1 MAILVYDLTASPP
14 RDDLALYAPG
24 LSQEDK
30 ARPDIQAMIVRAQE
44 IAESPRCAG
53 RNLEKRRC
61 TFTAFSPYIR
71 PNIFERVRMP
81 PIMTVVLPGWPVDYQ
96 LVGGKP
102 KLPPGDFIRVRT
114 LGGLDVFGRVLAPS
128 DWITLNDDEY
138 DLDPQRGHVVLLT
151 SRNVNEVEVVYTGG
165 FDFSV
170 IGDDWAEYHKA
181 RIRQAVGMILEW
193 LVSVGNLGRR
203 VRSVSHT
210 SLTFEYGDLR
220 PPEDAVSILAMYRPV
235 R

>member
-1 MAILVYDLTASPP
+1 MAILVYDPTASPP

-24 LSQEDK
+24 LSAEDK

-71 PNIFERVRMP
+71 PNIFERVRVP
-81 PIMTVVLPGWPVDYQ
+81 PIMTIVVPSWPVAHR
-96 LVGGKP
+96 LVDGKP
-102 KLPPGDFIRVRT
+102 KLLAGDFIRVRT
-114 LGGLDVFGRVLAPS
+114 LGGIDAFGRILAPS
-128 DWITLNDDEY
+128 GWISLNDDEY
-138 DLDPQRGHVVLLT
+138 DLDPQRGHIVLLT
-151 SRNVNEVEVVYTGG
+151 HRIVNEVEVVYTGG
-165 FDFSV
+165 FDFSTV
-170 IGDDWAEYHKA
+170 EDDWAEFHKS
-181 RIRQAVGMILEW
+181 RIRHAVGMILEW
-193 LVSVGNLGRR
+193 LVAVGHLGRR

-210 SLTFEYGDLR
+210 SIAFEYGDSR
-220 PPEDAVSILAMYRPV
+220 PPEEAINILAMYRPV